1 MEKYVCSICGYVYN
15 PEAGDPENGVDPG
28 TAFADLPD
36 DWVCP
41 DCGATKDL
49 FAPEE

>member
-1 MEKYVCSICGYVYN
+1 MEKYVCSICGYVYD

-49 FAPEE
+49 FAPQE

>member
-1 MEKYVCSICGYVYN
+1 MKYICINCGYIYD
-15 PEAGDPENGVDPG
+15 PAGGDPGNGVPAG

-41 DCGATKDL
+41 MCYVSKENFDPID
-49 FAPEE
+49 

>member
-1 MEKYVCSICGYVYN
+1 MEKYVCSICGYVYS